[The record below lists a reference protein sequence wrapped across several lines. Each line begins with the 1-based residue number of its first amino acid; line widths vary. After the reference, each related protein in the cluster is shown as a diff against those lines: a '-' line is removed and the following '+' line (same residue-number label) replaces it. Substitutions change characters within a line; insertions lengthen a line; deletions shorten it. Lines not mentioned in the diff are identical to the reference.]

1 VTFLVADHVFHA
13 TRGFNLAQA
22 VVCAVMCHH
31 VDMAIDW
38 DEVETESESRTR
50 TVDTTETGEPE
61 LDAEESPPEAAP
73 PADD

>member
-1 VTFLVADHVFHA
+1 
-13 TRGFNLAQA
+13 
-22 VVCAVMCHH
+22 MCHH

-50 TVDTTETGEPE
+50 TLETHETDEPE
-61 LDAEESPPEAAP
+61 LDAEESPQGVAP

>member
-1 VTFLVADHVFHA
+1 
-13 TRGFNLAQA
+13 
-22 VVCAVMCHH
+22 MCHH

-50 TVDTTETGEPE
+50 TVDTTETEEPE